1 MGVDVLPQDE
11 ATILLHFLEQVV
23 KSILFRR
30 PVVKFTEQL
39 FLGGVVR
46 EITQSII
53 LVSLIFATLGI
64 LHHFLGELLALGVL
78 ELEAS
83 TFFECFFLCVLDVM
97 FYGVLTKHILTHLQ
111 LILLGCILASAGLHV
126 GGSPSASLPAI

>member
-11 ATILLHFLEQVV
+11 ATILLHFLEQVF

-53 LVSLIFATLGI
+53 LSRTIN
-64 LHHFLGELLALGVL
+64 FLGRL
-78 ELEAS
+78 S
-83 TFFECFFLCVLDVM
+83 TFGGYEQIEVH
-97 FYGVLTKHILTHLQ
+97 GKGTTR
-111 LILLGCILASAGLHV
+111 GSGL
-126 GGSPSASLPAI
+126 